1 MKKYTKIISLALFF
15 ILNVFVAKAQNSGGF
30 DVLGVWAYVTLDEST
45 PVVNGFYEIV
55 FPNPPEEVDRV
66 DGPGSPVVWNNS
78 YDGYTHVYTR
88 KCVLDTEIAE
98 ANRDQIELELF
109 VKRWTDIPT
118 LSPGIQCYY
127 YVILCLHNH

>member
-1 MKKYTKIISLALFF
+1 MRILHVENRHWSWLLAGYQIGHGSLTATRY
-15 ILNVFVAKAQNSGGF
+15 GGCH
-30 DVLGVWAYVTLDEST
+30 VSVTLDEST

-78 YDGYTHVYTR
+78 YDGYTHVYIR